1 MSKFTKIKDIKFPVM
16 KKEEEK
22 CIKEF
27 SQLTPQLFLA
37 SASAITDDDL
47 KKNDINLIINATEE
61 LEMYLSSWIH
71 TIRVPV
77 TDDNQASLYPYFK
90 VLIFYFF
97 DDRSLPRHKQV
108 VFFYLTVTFSHKEI
122 TFIQMKK
129 INKYR
134 SSLVSKSLKRAL
146 LLGNLPLRHQYA
158 KPLFMS

>member
-90 VLIFYFF
+90 VQIFYFS

-108 VFFYLTVTFSHKEI
+108 VFFYLTVTFSHKDI

-129 INKYR
+129 LTNID
-134 SSLVSKSLKRAL
+134 L
-146 LLGNLPLRHQYA
+146 LW
-158 KPLFMS
+158 